1 MSMIEVIRDVKN
13 PLLARREITCTF
25 KGLAGKLKRLEAAD
39 MISKQFKLE
48 GKIVIPINLKNDTGK
63 PLLSG
68 TFYVYED
75 EKLAKEHL
83 KAAVFKRM
91 EKAKADSA
99 KAEAD
104 AAAKA
109 ETEAAAKTEAAAP
122 EEKPAEEKK
131 EETK

>member
-1 MSMIEVIRDVKN
+1 
-13 PLLARREITCTF
+13 
-25 KGLAGKLKRLEAAD
+25 

-48 GKIVIPINLKNDTGK
+48 GKIVIPINLKNDTGM

-91 EKAKADSA
+91 EKSKADSA

-104 AAAKA
+104 
-109 ETEAAAKTEAAAP
+109 AAAKTEAAAP